1 MKLILATLDLILI
14 FKENKNN
21 DVTKNLTVRIPF
33 LEIKF
38 TKVMFINK
46 FLNE

>member
-14 FKENKNN
+14 FNENKNN
-21 DVTKNLTVRIPF
+21 DVAKNLTVRIPF

-46 FLNE
+46 F